1 MGAVRSRARQK
12 NTPAQPLTPVGGYN
26 TAGDV
31 AKMEEEKEPVKK
43 EEPAK
48 KEEPVKKDE
57 KKEKKEHKKEK
68 KDKE

>member
-31 AKMEEEKEPVKK
+31 AKMEEEKEPVK
-43 EEPAK
+43 
-48 KEEPVKKDE
+48 EEPVKVE
-57 KKEKKEHKKEK
+57 KQEKKEHKQEK
-68 KDKE
+68 KDKNDKNQKK